1 MKELLPTTTTEKPF
15 IKDFEQAT
23 EFAERYS
30 VPKDDILLMA
40 LNLSGIQSG
49 NVENDRGRFYLT
61 MPNGR
66 LYRLALTVTTPEF
79 TNFKHT
85 GESVLLDSMEIGKA
99 GTIEKDTCTD
109 SYWRGHAHLT
119 LNSNQRSL
127 CKGCGFCGT
136 YDLERGDS
144 PLTDRGSLE
153 AEANQLLLEVGD
165 FSQVKAIGI
174 VTGCFM
180 DENSLVKH
188 IKMVRSVFSER
199 GFKGE
204 IQYVGSQLKN
214 ESSITELVKD
224 GPFSLFLT
232 VEMFSNRDELMKK
245 QKSSLSL
252 DRARELLGYTRS
264 IGAGASFLYIS
275 GLDSLDT
282 FKEELPKFAKVINRF
297 PQIQTY
303 QLYSP
308 KQIVFRHANATTL
321 DYFLNLRQFT
331 ENTLPDLTPVIFHN
345 YRGLWYTNYLG
356 KQL

>member
-1 MKELLPTTTTEKPF
+1 MIELLPTTIVGKPF
-15 IKDFEQAT
+15 IRDIEQAS
-23 EFAERYS
+23 EFAEEYG
-30 VPKDDILLMA
+30 VPKDNVLLMA

-49 NVENDRGRFYLT
+49 DVQNDRGRFYLT
-61 MPNGR
+61 MPNGK

-85 GESVLLDSMEIGKA
+85 GESVLLGNIEMGKA

-109 SYWRGHAHLT
+109 SYWRGYNHLT
-119 LNSNQRSL
+119 LNTNQRSL

-136 YDLERGDS
+136 YNLERGDS
-144 PLTDRGSLE
+144 PLTDRESLE
-153 AEANQLLLEVGD
+153 AEAEQLSSDVGD
-165 FSQVKAIGI
+165 FSKVNAIGI

-214 ESSITELVKD
+214 ESSIVELVKD

-232 VEMFSNRDELMKK
+232 IEMFSNRDELMKK
-245 QKSSLSL
+245 QKSSLTL
-252 DRARELLGYTRS
+252 DRARELLGYTKS
-264 IGAGASFLYIS
+264 IGAGSSFLYIA
-275 GLDSLDT
+275 GLDSLDI
-282 FKEELPKFAKVINRF
+282 FKEELPKFAEVINRF

-303 QLYSP
+303 QVYSP
-308 KQIVFRHANATTL
+308 KQIVFRHNDATTL
-321 DYFLNLRQFT
+321 DYFLKVRQFT